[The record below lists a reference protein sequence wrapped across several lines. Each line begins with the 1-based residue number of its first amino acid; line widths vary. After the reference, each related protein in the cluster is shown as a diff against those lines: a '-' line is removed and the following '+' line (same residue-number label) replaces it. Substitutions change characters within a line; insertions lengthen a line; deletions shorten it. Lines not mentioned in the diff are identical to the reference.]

1 MIFLSHSSKDK
12 FFVEYIANKIGKDR
26 CIYDTFSFESG
37 EKNIDEMIKNI
48 EKSKLF
54 VIFISENSL
63 ESKYVLFELEKA
75 KKDLNNDKLK
85 KIFPIII
92 DENIKYSDERIP
104 EWLKEY
110 NLKPIMSPKV
120 AHRRIVSKIL
130 EINNNLIS
138 PKEIFIGRNKLIQE
152 FEEITLNYGEKLP
165 SVYIASGLEKIG
177 RSSFLRE
184 CLEKIQLIDKNYQ
197 LPIIELDGH
206 ESLEDFIIKISDL
219 GFAKNTT
226 LVSKGLLNKSKEE
239 KLEIVL
245 DLVKIVNVY
254 NERIFIKDKGAIV
267 LPDGEIVDWF
277 KEIRKKIDEQV
288 TFLISSKFRVNNP
301 QYFKPEIAVFSIPEL
316 SLSERK
322 ILLSHYLNSEN
333 INIERKDFETIL
345 HLLTGYPEQIKYAV
359 AYIKEKGI
367 QHMIDNTHL
376 LIKYN
381 ADKVSLL
388 MRKYEDDNGKKDFL
402 ILLSHFDYIG
412 IDFLYEIIHDDN
424 FTTKML
430 KELYDESIIEY
441 IGVSKEYLRMND
453 VVKDYTSRLSLN
465 IPKKFEKKLK
475 IHIEN
480 FLNSYQTDEKDGAD
494 FFFSMKQAL
503 LTGENVDNK
512 YLVPSHFLKTMIDLY
527 NQKKDY
533 NQVIELA
540 DRVLEKEQYL
550 DKKIL
555 KEIRYYLCLALIRMR
570 SEKSSE
576 RFLKEVGK
584 IEDADKD
591 FLMAFYYRIKGNP
604 RKSIEILKKLLTKFS
619 NSSKIKR
626 ELVQVFLNI
635 EDYESAYELSKE
647 NYKNYPNNPYHIQ
660 AYLKCIIKKPKTDEN
675 KEIVEELLESLL
687 DKKNS
692 STAKEMYIRGKAWY
706 SAYYLENKEE
716 AISLIDEA
724 IEMYPNSIYSYLE
737 KFDILYKFDE
747 LEEIDRF
754 IEEFKNEYNT
764 GEKHKKNLV
773 LHMQVRINIKK
784 KNKELAEYYLNQLKD
799 YPEDLCKRLKDK
811 INSMDKE

>member
-177 RSSFLRE
+177 RSSFLRA

-245 DLVKIVNVY
+245 DLVKRVNVY
-254 NERIFIKDKGAIV
+254 NERIFIKDKGAII

-322 ILLSHYLNSEN
+322 
-333 INIERKDFETIL
+333 
-345 HLLTGYPEQIKYAV
+345 
-359 AYIKEKGI
+359 
-367 QHMIDNTHL
+367 
-376 LIKYN
+376 
-381 ADKVSLL
+381 
-388 MRKYEDDNGKKDFL
+388 

-503 LTGENVDNK
+503 LTGKNVDNK

-724 IEMYPNSIYSYLE
+724 IEIYPNSIYSYLE